1 MTSRIGEM
9 LVRSGL
15 ITQPQL
21 DQAIEAQRNAGGGF
35 IGGYLVKLGF
45 IAEEDLT
52 DTIAKQYG
60 VQIIELMFELN
71 REHGTTLVLVTHD
84 EALSQRCSRQIR
96 LADGKLVQ

>member
-1 MTSRIGEM
+1 MAIARAFATNPKLLLADEPTGN
-9 LVRSGL
+9 
-15 ITQPQL
+15 L
-21 DQAIEAQRNAGGGF
+21 DSA
-35 IGGYLVKLGF
+35 
-45 IAEEDLT
+45 T
-52 DTIAKQYG
+52 G